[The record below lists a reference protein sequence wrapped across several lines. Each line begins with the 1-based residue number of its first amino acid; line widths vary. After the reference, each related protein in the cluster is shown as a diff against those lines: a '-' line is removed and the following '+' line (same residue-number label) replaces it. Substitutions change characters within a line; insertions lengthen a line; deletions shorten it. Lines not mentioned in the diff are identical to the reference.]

1 MIMSWSVKMPKFAR
15 VAMARAGATPKPNGW
30 SFAAIDREVM
40 RFGVVAVA
48 WIVRWSGR
56 GTLAYYRARHRP
68 LAGPAPGAR
77 LPQ

>member
-1 MIMSWSVKMPKFAR
+1 MPKFAR
-15 VAMARAGATPKPNGW
+15 VAMARAGATTKPN
-30 SFAAIDREVM
+30 SRRFTTIDREVM
-40 RFGVVAVA
+40 RMGAVAVA
-48 WIVRWSGR
+48 WIVRLAGR

>member
-1 MIMSWSVKMPKFAR
+1 MPKFAR
-15 VAMARAGATPKPNGW
+15 AATARAGATTKFSGL
-30 SFAAIDREVM
+30 SFTAIDRELL
-40 RFGVVAVA
+40 RFGAVAVA
-48 WIVRWSGR
+48 FLVRLSGR

>member
-1 MIMSWSVKMPKFAR
+1 MSMSWSAKMPKFAR
-15 VAMARAGATPKPNGW
+15 VAMVRTGATTKLNSW
-30 SFAAIDREVM
+30 SFTAIDRELM
-40 RFGVVAVA
+40 RFGAVAVA

-68 LAGPAPGAR
+68 LAGPPPGAR

>member
-1 MIMSWSVKMPKFAR
+1 MPKFAR
-15 VAMARAGATPKPNGW
+15 LAMARAGATTKLGGW
-30 SFAAIDREVM
+30 SFSSIDREVM
-40 RFGVVAVA
+40 RFGAVAVA

-77 LPQ
+77 LPR

>member
-1 MIMSWSVKMPKFAR
+1 MSWSVKMPKFAR
-15 VAMARAGATPKPNGW
+15 VAWVRAAAKPN
-30 SFAAIDREVM
+30 SPAVDRQVL

-48 WIVRWSGR
+48 WIVRLSGR